1 MAIRAP
7 NHRLQA
13 GQRWEHLG
21 LVFPAREAWLKMR
34 FSLCLYWRE
43 IHWISVVD
51 TVELIINKS
60 FQYLSGYGSLSRRMY
75 HFRTS
80 DQQGYQAA

>member
-21 LVFPAREAWLKMR
+21 LVFPAREAWLQMT
-34 FSLCLYWRE
+34 FSLCLYQRGG
-43 IHWISVVD
+43 HWISVVD
-51 TVELIINKS
+51 TVELITNKR
-60 FQYLSGYGSLSRRMY
+60 FQYLSIRYC
-75 HFRTS
+75 
-80 DQQGYQAA
+80 

>member
-21 LVFPAREAWLKMR
+21 LVFPAREAWLQMT
-34 FSLCLYWRE
+34 FSLCLYQRGG
-43 IHWISVVD
+43 HWISAVD
-51 TVELIINKS
+51 TVELITNKS
-60 FQYLSGYGSLSRRMY
+60 FQYLSIGYC
-75 HFRTS
+75 
-80 DQQGYQAA
+80 

>member
-34 FSLCLYWRE
+34 FSLCLYRRGVL
-43 IHWISVVD
+43 WISVVD

-60 FQYLSGYGSLSRRMY
+60 FQYLSGYGS
-75 HFRTS
+75 
-80 DQQGYQAA
+80 